1 MEDGNNIEAQSQ
13 TENKIEIK
21 EEDFNITIDGV
32 LIKYNSKIIP
42 IILQNQEDAEY
53 WHKWVG
59 NQSLQEIL
67 DVWKKDRQMIE
78 KIKECLKN
86 VHFTDEGDVVIKQI
100 EDILE
105 EKK

>member
-1 MEDGNNIEAQSQ
+1 MIE
-13 TENKIEIK
+13 TKKEVIK
-21 EEDFNITIDGV
+21 LITRCWHKMSHGDIPNDFPSFQK
-32 LIKYNSKIIP
+32 L
-42 IILQNQEDAEY
+42 LQDHEDAEY

-67 DVWKKDRQMIE
+67 DVWKEDRQMIE

-86 VHFTDEGDVVIKQI
+86 VHFTDEGEVLIKQI
-100 EDILE
+100 EDIFE

>member
-1 MEDGNNIEAQSQ
+1 MVTYGSFKSPDEAH
-13 TENKIEIK
+13 K
-21 EEDFNITIDGV
+21 FIDE
-32 LIKYNSKIIP
+32 L
-42 IILQNQEDAEY
+42 LQDHEDAEY

-67 DVWKKDRQMIE
+67 DVWKEDRQMIE

-86 VHFTDEGDVVIKQI
+86 VHFTDEGEVLIKQI
-100 EDILE
+100 EDIFE